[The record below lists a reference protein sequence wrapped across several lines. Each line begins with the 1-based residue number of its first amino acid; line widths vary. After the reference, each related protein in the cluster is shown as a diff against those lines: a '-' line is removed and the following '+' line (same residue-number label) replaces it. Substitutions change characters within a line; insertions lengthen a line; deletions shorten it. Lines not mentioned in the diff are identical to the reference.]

1 MFLLSIR
8 VHKLFEGQKALFTF
22 SQFLET
28 LKNTKFHI
36 TEVCINV
43 TSLIYHL
50 WVVPKW
56 HMISNSRYYHSD
68 VRSLGCAQLPQAP
81 KLIELCWLHLFY
93 LDTWSK
99 SVDQECQ
106 FSKYF
111 KTVNHFN
118 CLLLTVTSTCHQD
131 LILAMLITRTFLPF
145 LFLLFR
151 IPHWIDD
158 SIMKKEMSNEIIGSS
173 KLWKCILQH

>member
-81 KLIELCWLHLFY
+81 KLIELC
-93 LDTWSK
+93 
-99 SVDQECQ
+99 
-106 FSKYF
+106 
-111 KTVNHFN
+111 
-118 CLLLTVTSTCHQD
+118 
-131 LILAMLITRTFLPF
+131 
-145 LFLLFR
+145 
-151 IPHWIDD
+151 
-158 SIMKKEMSNEIIGSS
+158 
-173 KLWKCILQH
+173 